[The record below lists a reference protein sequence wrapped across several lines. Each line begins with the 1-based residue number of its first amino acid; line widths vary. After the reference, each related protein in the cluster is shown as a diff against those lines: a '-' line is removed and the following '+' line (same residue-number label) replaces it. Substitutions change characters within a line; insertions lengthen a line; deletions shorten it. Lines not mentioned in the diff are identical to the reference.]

1 MELSACFLLRLRAV
15 LPRPMS
21 SDFSAL
27 KTPASTSDLELLSA
41 MSQGQVKALGSLYDR
56 YARLVYS
63 IAYRVLNSAEEAE
76 DITQDV
82 FLTLWRRNTY
92 DSTRGSLSSFLTTLT
107 RSRAID
113 RLRSKSARLRVVQR
127 LQGIVRSES
136 GLPSPLEQASIGER
150 SHLIRTALSQLSE
163 SERQVLEIAYYE
175 GLSQSEIAQRLDI
188 PLGTVKSRSR
198 QGLLKLRRT
207 LQDYV

>member
-1 MELSACFLLRLRAV
+1 
-15 LPRPMS
+15 MS
-21 SDFSAL
+21 SDSPAL
-27 KTPASTSDLELLSA
+27 KTSASTSDLEMLSA
-41 MSQGQVKALGSLYDR
+41 MSQGQVKALGVLYDR

-63 IAYRVLNSAEEAE
+63 IAYRILNSAEEAE

-92 DSTRGSLSSFLTTLT
+92 DPARGSLSSFLTTLT

-136 GLPSPLEQASIGER
+136 GSPSPLDRASMGER
-150 SHLIRTALSQLSE
+150 SDLIRSALSQLSE

-175 GLSQSEIAQRLDI
+175 GLSQSEIAQRLNI

-198 QGLLKLRRT
+198 QGLLKLRQT

>member
-1 MELSACFLLRLRAV
+1 
-15 LPRPMS
+15 MS
-21 SDFSAL
+21 SDFAAL
-27 KTPASTSDLELLSA
+27 KTSASATDLELLAA
-41 MSQGQVKALGSLYDR
+41 MSQGQVKALGILYDR

-63 IAYRVLNSAEEAE
+63 IAYRILNSAEEAE
-76 DITQDV
+76 DIAQDV
-82 FLTLWRRNTY
+82 FLTLWRRNSY
-92 DSTRGSLSSFLTTLT
+92 DPTRGSLSSFLMTLT

-127 LQGIVRSES
+127 LQGIVQSES
-136 GLPSPLEQASIGER
+136 GSPSPLEQASIGER
-150 SHLIRTALSQLSE
+150 SHLIRAALSQLSE

-175 GLSQSEIAQRLDI
+175 GLSQSEIAERLDI

-198 QGLLKLRRT
+198 QGLLKLRQT

>member
-1 MELSACFLLRLRAV
+1 
-15 LPRPMS
+15 MS
-21 SDFSAL
+21 SDFSVL
-27 KTPASTSDLELLSA
+27 KTSASASDLELLSA
-41 MSQGQVKALGSLYDR
+41 MSQGQIKALDILYDR

-63 IAYRVLNSAEEAE
+63 IAYRILNSSEEAE

-82 FLTLWRRNTY
+82 FLTLWRRNSY
-92 DSTRGSLSSFLTTLT
+92 DSSRGSLSSFLTTLT

-113 RLRSKSARLRVVQR
+113 RLRSKNARLRVVQR

-150 SHLIRTALSQLSE
+150 SQVIRTALSQLSE
-163 SERQVLEIAYYE
+163 AERQVLEIAYYE
-175 GLSQSEIAQRLDI
+175 GLSQSEIAERLDI

-198 QGLLKLRRT
+198 QGLLKLRQR